1 MGWALWSPWI
11 KAQKSSQPLQ
21 LESGGDHKLS
31 EAVMNP
37 KSAFSLSFYGACEA
51 PCLNKEQHAGFMTI
65 WGSCENNALL
75 TVRMEKENQNLPF
88 VNPTWPTGKVWSLL
102 EDEVLVT
109 QLGQVKQ

>member
-1 MGWALWSPWI
+1 
-11 KAQKSSQPLQ
+11 
-21 LESGGDHKLS
+21 
-31 EAVMNP
+31 
-37 KSAFSLSFYGACEA
+37 
-51 PCLNKEQHAGFMTI
+51 MTI